1 MATTITLSVSGDDL
15 LTIFGLSF
23 GPLVMSTTTLV
34 YPNVTS
40 TIFGFPIA
48 SWRSSG
54 NNHQWIISDDLL
66 LMTSNLQ

>member
-34 YPNVTS
+34 YRD
-40 TIFGFPIA
+40 F
-48 SWRSSG
+48 
-54 NNHQWIISDDLL
+54 NHLWISYSKLALQWQQPPMDYLR
-66 LMTSNLQ
+66 